1 MSIPVHLPTVPSP
14 ADQTFPW
21 PCSVV
26 TAAPSPYGTTHHP
39 RTGQTTA
46 PSRQTG
52 SQTRSKAGPDS
63 ARATQV
69 CIACPSTTT
78 LLFTPSSP
86 HFTSLFFISLVYI
99 VILSSRQIFLL
110 TFLKHQKNQ
119 EKLIISAVD
128 VWITVKIDNKT
139 KFWQESR
146 RRESNKGERC
156 K

>member
-1 MSIPVHLPTVPSP
+1 MSVPVHLPTVPSP

-46 PSRQTG
+46 PSRQAS

-63 ARATQV
+63 AQATQV
-69 CIACPSTTT
+69 CLACPSTTT
-78 LLFTPSSP
+78 LLFTPTSP

-99 VILSSRQIFLL
+99 VILSSRLIFLL
-110 TFLKHQKNQ
+110 TFFKYQKNW
-119 EKLIISAVD
+119 LVVTSTVD
-128 VWITVKIDNKT
+128 VWITVIDNKT
-139 KFWQESR
+139 KFLQVSR
-146 RRESNKGERC
+146 RRESNKCERC